1 MHYAGGQLMLLLEL
15 EADQFEIMDLGTS
28 TSHAPIREALSSKL
42 HAILDPEAI
51 NALAF
56 SDQARVLHGHRG
68 PPRIMA
74 MPVST
79 HTPLD
84 N

>member
-56 SDQARVLHGHRG
+56 SDPARIAWTQRRSTDHGD
-68 PPRIMA
+68 A
-74 MPVST
+74 
-79 HTPLD
+79 
-84 N
+84 